1 MVRSGPV
8 SDTPQRSRLSCLGL
22 EDTVGDLREVAA
34 HDVRA
39 LHQGIE
45 HHPLARDEGRRATGA
60 QCPRHIPGV
69 GGDEADLA
77 DLDAEALRGH
87 AVRLGSWFEAFNRIG
102 GEDLLEV
109 AAQPGALHLGLGDLL
124 RGVRQRGQTEP
135 RVAQAVQAP
144 GYLRVRR
151 QLAHTAQDPL
161 PLLLGEVHA
170 LALGDH
176 VERGATDRTE
186 IRVGAGHRRNQGGL
200 QELQEPGP
208 PYPGV
213 AEEPLEVGVE
223 CPEVQQRLVDV
234 EDANPRHAPSLFLP
248 AYQRGVVDHYAA
260 VHDDGQ
266 AVLSGV
272 GRRLLVY
279 YAGLHPQG
287 LRPRL
292 HGVLSDGHNFLASA
306 EHVHDVYGFGHLFER
321 GVRFLA
327 EDWPAQVG
335 VDGEDPEP
343 EVLEGPRYGVAGA
356 VRSVREPD
364 DRDGARACEQ
374 GPYLLRAGIFVHRV
388 SL

>member
-87 AVRLGSWFEAFNRIG
+87 AIRLGSWFEAFNRVG

-109 AAQPGALHLGLGDLL
+109 AVQPGALHLGLGDLL

-161 PLLLGEVHA
+161 PLLLGEVYA

-186 IRVGAGHRRNQGGL
+186 IRVGAGHRRNQAGL

-213 AEEPLEVGVE
+213 AEDPLEGRVE
-223 CPEVQQRLVDV
+223 RPEVQQRLVDV
-234 EDANPRHAPSLFLP
+234 EDANPRHAPSLL
-248 AYQRGVVDHYAA
+248 ADQRGVVDHYAP
-260 VHDDGQ
+260 VHYDGQ
-266 AVLSGV
+266 AVLCRV

-279 YAGLHPQG
+279 DAGLYTQD
-287 LRPRL
+287 LRP
-292 HGVLSDGHNFLASA
+292 
-306 EHVHDVYGFGHLFER
+306 
-321 GVRFLA
+321 
-327 EDWPAQVG
+327 
-335 VDGEDPEP
+335 
-343 EVLEGPRYGVAGA
+343 
-356 VRSVREPD
+356 
-364 DRDGARACEQ
+364 
-374 GPYLLRAGIFVHRV
+374 
-388 SL
+388 